1 MAPGFYCL
9 KMDYV
14 RLESLY
20 QYHKK
25 GEKGEGEGKATKK
38 AFTRLLQWEVGVGWA
53 GEVGE
58 VEDRKARSL

>member
-1 MAPGFYCL
+1 M
-9 KMDYV
+9 
-14 RLESLY
+14 RLESPY

-25 GEKGEGEGKATKK
+25 GKKRRTRARVVWVGEERQRKGIHSTLNNGRWG
-38 AFTRLLQWEVGVGWA
+38 WWA